1 MFYVGMSLADNNKSQ
16 IITILEEIKKT
27 ILDQNPQ
34 FLKIKEYEQQTK
46 QKEILKSFYQNK
58 LPFDIHQTENVNFLF
73 GDFQIEKTR
82 PDLKKE
88 DNSKTDPIYIL
99 GVSGCGKTS
108 SIYQLSKSNFVL
120 FFTACSLESIYHQP
134 FPQDKSFQRLCSK
147 ISDWNKKVSNESE
160 LDSLL
165 QSLINSDPPTFRQ
178 QLEDAF
184 KVEKTLAQIKVK
196 QDFYMRKVIN
206 YYTELMILARIIYL
220 IWLLEKNPQLS
231 PQQFINLQLDS
242 GSSRIDEIYYELID
256 KFKPINFLGST
267 LEICDLFITKLN
279 TLLKER
285 KFLKLYIALDEANT
299 LTKDSR
305 FILSKRKLEKRGI
318 IKPIFFT
325 FNKICFRY
333 RFQLIVS
340 GTALSLS
347 DCSQLMSAIGKE
359 DFEKGRDLRYITNF
373 LPFKEKEIKNFLN
386 YYLNLE
392 QVDQQ
397 VLNRL
402 KIELS
407 GRPRWVCRFISE
419 LWKYLDKNNNNNDN
433 NNNNNNNKLIDKNEV
448 LINILD
454 EKIYKIAENDLGNK
468 LKRIEKEEKLKP
480 LGKILQDLFYE
491 YILQNKTSFKPNLI
505 GETSESNEKLWL
517 KILDQG
523 FFYLKQD
530 KGNEFHYIP
539 SDYLAL
545 YVLKKHYT
553 TLDILKDKIIQMW
566 EMEQQNYGTA
576 FEWLIFYQLMKFNG
590 LKISELPFFDQ
601 VKKKDQKKLPKWI
614 RETSINIQY
623 FSKNQ
628 NRNQNYSYKS
638 NKSGAKQDLNML
650 KNSIFKHH
658 NSTFDGKNQIYIFP
672 SYSMRCDGIIHF
684 GDNCFILIGAKYHKK
699 DNKISSEE
707 AFDNI
712 ETTNFLHQF
721 LKIQFQKGNINNN
734 SENINIT
741 KNKNKNKIKK
751 RTKMK

>member
-1 MFYVGMSLADNNKSQ
+1 
-16 IITILEEIKKT
+16 
-27 ILDQNPQ
+27 
-34 FLKIKEYEQQTK
+34 
-46 QKEILKSFYQNK
+46 
-58 LPFDIHQTENVNFLF
+58 
-73 GDFQIEKTR
+73 
-82 PDLKKE
+82 
-88 DNSKTDPIYIL
+88 
-99 GVSGCGKTS
+99 
-108 SIYQLSKSNFVL
+108 
-120 FFTACSLESIYHQP
+120 
-134 FPQDKSFQRLCSK
+134 
-147 ISDWNKKVSNESE
+147 
-160 LDSLL
+160 
-165 QSLINSDPPTFRQ
+165 
-178 QLEDAF
+178 
-184 KVEKTLAQIKVK
+184 
-196 QDFYMRKVIN
+196 MRKVIN

-256 KFKPINFLGST
+256 KFEPINFLGST

-325 FNKICFRY
+325 FNKICFRS

-347 DCSQLMSAIGKE
+347 D
-359 DFEKGRDLRYITNF
+359 F
-373 LPFKEKEIKNFLN
+373 
-386 YYLNLE
+386 
-392 QVDQQ
+392 DQQ

-433 NNNNNNNKLIDKNEV
+433 NNNNNNNKLVIDKNEV

-566 EMEQQNYGTA
+566 EMEQENYGTA

-601 VKKKDQKKLPKWI
+601 VKEKDQKKLPKWI
-614 RETSINIQY
+614 RESTINIQY
-623 FSKNQ
+623 YSKNQ
-628 NRNQNYSYKS
+628 NGNQNYSNES
-638 NKSGAKQDLNML
+638 NQSGAKQDLNML
-650 KNSIFKHH
+650 INSTFKHH
-658 NSTFDGKNQIYIFP
+658 NSIFNGKNQIYIFP
-672 SYSMRCDGIIHF
+672 SHS
-684 GDNCFILIGAKYHKK
+684 
-699 DNKISSEE
+699 KINNNS
-707 AFDNI
+707 A
-712 ETTNFLHQF
+712 
-721 LKIQFQKGNINNN
+721 NINNN
-734 SENINIT
+734 DQKNNNNQNKRRTKTKT
-741 KNKNKNKIKK
+741 KNKRTKIKLK
-751 RTKMK
+751 IFVDLLIER